1 MLCRD
6 CGEKLSNTATFC
18 PKCGARRIVV
28 EVDNSGNKVF
38 SAKDPDR
45 TLQKPTNKGSVIIP
59 IVVLISIIVLVLAYI
74 LSRPSGI

>member
-1 MLCRD
+1 
-6 CGEKLSNTATFC
+6 
-18 PKCGARRIVV
+18 VV